1 MPGELLSICIH
12 TRNRSHL
19 LKDLLISLHA
29 EIAGASALTPD
40 VVKIYV
46 SDNAS
51 TDATR
56 SVAQGAFG
64 DSSHFTYWRNTTNL
78 GAILNVIA
86 CANKATGRYQWIIG
100 DDEIVRPN
108 ALRYVLDHL
117 RQHAPSWFINSDGGR
132 YGRGLSPPR
141 EFANIREFVRTAAQ
155 DDPETLM
162 TAGTISLNIFR
173 ADCFDAS
180 VAEAKAGTS
189 SYAHFFGLMTGLKR
203 NGGSVFMTSVPTIK
217 VRPQRPAPVDGEFPP
232 DSDKNWA
239 DCMSWLKAE
248 FDLTDLDVHIQS
260 KLVSRNMVNE
270 FKKHPFQTIKN
281 NSALLMLPGAY
292 PRILKRLL
300 ALWK

>member
-1 MPGELLSICIH
+1 MPDELLSICIP

-19 LKDLLISLHA
+19 LKDLLISLKD
-29 EIAGASALTPD
+29 EIAGSSALTPD

-56 SVAQGAFG
+56 SVAQGILG
-64 DSSHFTYWRNTTNL
+64 DFPHFRYWRNASNL
-78 GAILNVIA
+78 GAIRNVIA
-86 CANKATGRYQWIIG
+86 CAINAAGRYQWIIG
-100 DDEIVRPN
+100 DDEIVRRN
-108 ALRYVLDHL
+108 ALDYVLDHL

-132 YGRGLSPPR
+132 YGSGLSLPR
-141 EFANIREFVRTAAQ
+141 QFANVREFVRTAAQ
-155 DDPETLM
+155 NDPETLM

-173 ADCFDAS
+173 ADCFDAG
-180 VAEAKAGTS
+180 VAEAKADTT
-189 SYAHFFGLMTGLKR
+189 SYAHFFGLMTGLQR
-203 NGGSVFMTSVPTIK
+203 NGSSVFMTNFPTIK
-217 VRPQRPAPVDGEFPP
+217 VRTQRPAPVDGEFPP

-281 NSALLMLPGAY
+281 HSALLMLPGAY
-292 PRILKRLL
+292 PRIFKRLL